1 MMSLTPDQSRKVG
14 LGLMPSPI
22 PFLTPRPER
31 RRPESRGHDWNSAR
45 QDKDKEV
52 NVQVLLR
59 CRPLS
64 DEEQRTNVAKVIAC
78 NEHKREVTVLHS
90 IANKQVDRVFTFD
103 KVTMPIIC
111 HFDPLYLKTAIFSSR
126 LLVFFALNVGRAGFW
141 PKAQQRSIYDQ
152 AIAPIVDEVLEGFNC
167 TVFAYGQTGTGKT
180 YTMEGGKRNKGGDL
194 PAEAGVIPRAI
205 RQIFDTL
212 EAQNADYSIKVTFL
226 ELYNEEITDLLA
238 QEDPS
243 RNAEDRQKKPI
254 SLMEDGKGCV
264 VVRGLEEEAVYS
276 ANEIYTLLE
285 RGAAKRRTADTLL
298 NKRSSRSHSVFSI
311 TIHVKEAAVGEEEL
325 IKCGKLNLVD
335 LAGSENI
342 SRSGA
347 REGRAREAGEI
358 NKSLLTLGRVIN
370 ALVEHSAHIPYRDSK
385 LTRLLRDSL
394 GGRTKTCIIATIS
407 PSAHALEETLSTLD
421 YAYRAKSIRNKP
433 EANQRVSKA
442 VLLKDLYLDIEK
454 LKEDVRAAR
463 EKNGV
468 YIPHDK
474 FALDEAEKK
483 LRIEKIEQLENELSL
498 RDNQVERY
506 NELYLTEK
514 EKKID
519 VERELMDCKM
529 TLEKSNNERLDL
541 EENLRVTI
549 STLKEKEIIISKLL
563 SSEHSLI
570 EHAKELC
577 IGLQTASEDI
587 TSLFG
592 RLDQK
597 DKMEVENRNMV
608 LTFGSHLDQSLIDL
622 HKTILG
628 SVSEQRQHL
637 RCMEE
642 HVESFLASKTDA
654 TEVLETR
661 IKKMSETYASGV
673 AALKDLA
680 NTAQDKASSDL
691 QQINTIISSQMR
703 TVEQFLATML
713 SEAKEVIEEIHSSLA
728 DQSQLLALSTRQQ
741 EKGLQRSFASAQAVS
756 KATVDFYNDLHLRAS
771 EIMAFLEESQ
781 IKQSDQLSNF
791 ETIFKEKAAREEK
804 EALQNIAGILAS
816 LTSKKTAM
824 VSEVSRDIYDTK
836 MRENNR
842 LQRELSNMQKASS
855 NAKEGLSK
863 YVEKMERHF
872 MEDTFSVAE
881 SKTVMENFLQECSE
895 KANDS
900 KQQWENAHSFLNN
913 SKERTVLEIESAVRD
928 RVSKNHVAHQ
938 EFLSAS
944 SAMKADFDGRIADVM
959 AGVDDSMM
967 RDQETKKEIDSITS
981 LCQGLLKST
990 QENHGDRIS
999 NIRSKAEKCLTK
1011 DYLVDQN
1018 SGTAPKRRAIA
1029 AAPSLASIEERRT
1042 VVALESLKELGNLE
1056 KGAKWSHAES
1066 KIPKHHATS
1075 FNRAPFT
1082 DVN

>member
-90 IANKQVDRVFTFD
+90 MANKQVDRVFTFD
-103 KVTMPIIC
+103 KV
-111 HFDPLYLKTAIFSSR
+111 F
-126 LLVFFALNVGRAGFW
+126 G

-243 RNAEDRQKKPI
+243 RNVEDRQKKPI

-468 YIPHDK
+468 YIPHEK
-474 FALDEAEKK
+474 FAQDEAEKK
-483 LRIEKIEQLENELSL
+483 LRIEKIEQLENELSI

-541 EENLRVTI
+541 EENLRVII

-592 RLDQK
+592 R
-597 DKMEVENRNMV
+597 
-608 LTFGSHLDQSLIDL
+608 LDQSLIDL

-673 AALKDLA
+673 AALKELA
-680 NTAQDKASSDL
+680 NTAQNKASTDL

-728 DQSQLLALSTRQQ
+728 DQTQLLAHSTRQQ

-804 EALQNIAGILAS
+804 EALENIAGILAS

-836 MRENNR
+836 IRENNR

-913 SKERTVLEIESAVRD
+913 SKERTVLEIESVVRD
-928 RVSKNHVAHQ
+928 RASKNHVAHQ
-938 EFLSAS
+938 EFISAS
-944 SAMKADFDGRIADVM
+944 SAMKADFDARIADVM
-959 AGVDDSMM
+959 AGVDDSMT

-999 NIRSKAEKCLTK
+999 IIRSKAEKCLTK

-1018 SGTAPKRRAIA
+1018 SGTAPKRRVIA

-1042 VVALESLKELGNLE
+1042 VVALESLKEHGNLE

>member
-103 KVTMPIIC
+103 KV
-111 HFDPLYLKTAIFSSR
+111 F
-126 LLVFFALNVGRAGFW
+126 G

-243 RNAEDRQKKPI
+243 RNVEDRQKKPI

-468 YIPHDK
+468 YIPHEK
-474 FALDEAEKK
+474 FAQDEAEKK
-483 LRIEKIEQLENELSL
+483 LRIEKIEQLENELSI

-541 EENLRVTI
+541 EENLR
-549 STLKEKEIIISKLL
+549 
-563 SSEHSLI
+563 
-570 EHAKELC
+570 ELC

-642 HVESFLASKTDA
+642 HAESFLASKTDA

-703 TVEQFLATML
+703 IVEQFLATML

-728 DQSQLLALSTRQQ
+728 DQSHLLALSTRQQ

-791 ETIFKEKAAREEK
+791 ETMFKEKAAREEK

-913 SKERTVLEIESAVRD
+913 SKERTALEIESVVRD

-944 SAMKADFDGRIADVM
+944 SAMKADFDARIADVM

-1018 SGTAPKRRAIA
+1018 SGTTPKRRAIA

-1056 KGAKWSHAES
+1056 KGAKWGHAEN

>member
-103 KVTMPIIC
+103 KV
-111 HFDPLYLKTAIFSSR
+111 F
-126 LLVFFALNVGRAGFW
+126 G

-541 EENLRVTI
+541 EENLRVII

-661 IKKMSETYASGV
+661 IKKMSETCASGV

-804 EALQNIAGILAS
+804 EALENIAGILAS

-836 MRENNR
+836 IRENNR

-872 MEDTFSVAE
+872 MEETFSVAE

-913 SKERTVLEIESAVRD
+913 SKERTVLEIESVVRD

-938 EFLSAS
+938 QFLSAS
-944 SAMKADFDGRIADVM
+944 SAMKADFDARIADVM

-981 LCQGLLKST
+981 LCQGLIKST

-1018 SGTAPKRRAIA
+1018 SGKTPKRRAIA

-1042 VVALESLKELGNLE
+1042 VVVALESLKEHGSLE